1 MIILVHSKI
10 GQPNIQASLGKP
22 EYSYYFLLKE
32 FLPALKRIAQVVV
45 VDSLAD
51 VDTLYHQY
59 MEAGEQA
66 VFLSV
71 SPPQQTP
78 TNLQCPTVCLFA
90 WEFPDTPDQPWDNN
104 PGNDWRYVFSRI
116 AGAIACSE
124 ESAQA
129 VRNIM
134 GPDYPVIALPAPI
147 WPQYQHLLPETGWE
161 PGKPGRVLEF
171 SGHVIDSRVLGLS
184 ADGLVQHLPRP
195 ATISSKALSPKPDP
209 GVLRL
214 SARLFSQWVSALFRR
229 YMLLATSLPTGP
241 EPPPS
246 MIGTQPVDNCRLELS
261 GVVFCSMFSPSDGR
275 KNWTDIVTA
284 FCWAFRDTPDA
295 TLILKMT
302 HHDLESYRIFLLTM
316 LSRLAPFQCRVLTL
330 HGYLSDQQYR
340 ELISASDFYVNA
352 STGEGL
358 CLPLMEF
365 LSAGKPAL
373 APRHTAM
380 LDYLDEQVALVVQSS
395 VEPACWSHD
404 PIGIL
409 RSRRHR
415 INWQSLME
423 NYRQAYQM
431 AKTDTPEYQRLS
443 RNAWERMK
451 AFADPSVVVAP
462 MSRLFAAVQPSE
474 PRVSGQRSMP

>member
-1 MIILVHSKI
+1 MIILVSSKI
-10 GQPNIQASLGKP
+10 TQSTIQSSLGKP
-22 EYSYYFLLKE
+22 EYSYFFLLKE
-32 FLPALKRIAQVVV
+32 FLPALQCIGEVITVTLDQ
-45 VDSLAD
+45 
-51 VDTLYHQY
+51 VDTLYQQY
-59 MEAGEQA
+59 REQGQQ
-66 VFLSV
+66 VIFLSI

-116 AGAIACSE
+116 AGVIACSE

-171 SGHVIDSRVLGLS
+171 SGHVLDSRVLGLS

-195 ATISSKALSPKPDP
+195 STTASRALAPRATP
-209 GVLRL
+209 GAFTL
-214 SARLFSQWVSALFRR
+214 SAKLFREWR
-229 YMLLATSLPTGP
+229 AALHRRRQLLASTAPDGV

-275 KNWTDIVTA
+275 KNWLDLVSA

-302 HHDLESYRIFLLTM
+302 HHNLESYRIYLLTL

-330 HGYLSDQQYR
+330 HGYLDDQQYR
-340 ELISASDFYVNA
+340 ELISASDFYINTSHA
-352 STGEGL
+352 EGL

>member
-10 GQPNIQASLGKP
+10 GQPDIQASLGKP

-51 VDTLYHQY
+51 VDTLYRQY

-195 ATISSKALSPKPDP
+195 STTASRALAPRATP
-209 GVLRL
+209 GAFTL
-214 SARLFSQWVSALFRR
+214 SAKLFREWR
-229 YMLLATSLPTGP
+229 AALHRRRQLLASTAPDGV

-275 KNWTDIVTA
+275 KNWLDLVSA

-302 HHDLESYRIFLLTM
+302 HHNLESYRIYLLTL

-330 HGYLSDQQYR
+330 HGYLDDQQYR
-340 ELISASDFYVNA
+340 ELISASDFYINTSHA
-352 STGEGL
+352 EGL

>member
-1 MIILVHSKI
+1 MIILVSSKI
-10 GQPNIQASLGKP
+10 TQSTIQSSLGKP
-22 EYSYYFLLKE
+22 EYSYFFLLKE
-32 FLPALKRIAQVVV
+32 FLPVLKRIGEVITVTLDQ
-45 VDSLAD
+45 
-51 VDTLYHQY
+51 VDTLYQQY
-59 MEAGEQA
+59 REQGQQ
-66 VFLSV
+66 VIFLSI

-90 WEFPDTPDQPWDNN
+90 WEFPDTPDQPWDDN

-246 MIGTQPVDNCRLELS
+246 MTGTQPVDNCRLELS

-404 PIGIL
+404 PVGIL
-409 RSRRHR
+409 RTRRHR

-423 NYRQAYQM
+423 GYRQAYQL
-431 AKTDTPEYQRLS
+431 AQNDAPAYRCLS

-462 MSRLFAAVQPSE
+462 MSRLFAAVQPSA